1 MPELPE
7 IETIR
12 LGLKSFLG
20 AKPCITASNIT
31 RADLRFPFPDNFT
44 KRITGCHITTYK
56 RHGKY
61 LLLTLDDRLIWLIH
75 FGMSGKLILRHTN
88 NDFPEKHSH
97 LFVSFSNAKKQALY
111 LCYHDPRRFG
121 FMDLFDADK
130 ANDNRFLQ
138 KLGRDPI
145 ADKIDADMPMSN
157 MLMNRAKNRN
167 TTIKAFLMEQ
177 GNIAGMGNIYC
188 SEALW
193 RAHIHPQRSAGSLT
207 KPQWQLLTDAIISV
221 LAEAIEA
228 GGSSFSDF
236 TAPEG
241 SLGYFQHQWNAYGQA
256 DTKCKNC
263 AKGTIRKIIQQN
275 RASFYCDECQE

>member
-7 IETIR
+7 VETIR
-12 LGLKSFLG
+12 RGLKSFLG
-20 AKPCITASNIT
+20 GGNYNAPCIESSNIT
-31 RADLRFPFPDNFT
+31 RADLRFPFPIDFI
-44 KRITGCHITTYK
+44 KRITNCHITDYK

-75 FGMSGKLILRHTN
+75 FGMSGKLILKHTN
-88 NDFPEKHSH
+88 NDFPEKHGH
-97 LFVSFSNAKKQALY
+97 LFVTFRNADKQALY

-130 ANDNRFLQ
+130 ADDNRFLQ

-145 ADKIDADMPMSN
+145 ADKIDAAI
-157 MLMNRAKNRN
+157 LMERAKNRN
-167 TTIKAFLMEQ
+167 GTIKAFLMAQE
-177 GNIAGMGNIYC
+177 NIAGMGNIYC

-193 RAHIHPQRSAGSLT
+193 HAHINPQRSANSLT
-207 KPQWQLLTDAIISV
+207 KKQWQLLTDAVIKV
-221 LAEAIEA
+221 LTEAIKA

-256 DTKCKNC
+256 DTICKNC
-263 AKGTIRKIIQQN
+263 HKGVIVKLIQQN
-275 RASFYCDECQE
+275 RASFYCGECQE